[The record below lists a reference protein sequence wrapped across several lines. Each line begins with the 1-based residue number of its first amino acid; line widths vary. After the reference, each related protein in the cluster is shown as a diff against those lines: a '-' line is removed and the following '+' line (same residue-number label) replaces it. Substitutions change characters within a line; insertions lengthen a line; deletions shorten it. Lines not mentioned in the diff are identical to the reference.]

1 MAKKK
6 SKAADFNM
14 SEAIREI
21 LTENPKVSCKEASA
35 AMLAK
40 HPTAKI
46 NDSSFMVAFY
56 TSRKKL
62 GIGSSGR
69 GKKAVKKA
77 ATKAAKPAARKS
89 VDLAM
94 MQAAAKFLSE
104 VGGAD
109 AALAAIKQVQ
119 AVQVK

>member
-6 SKAADFNM
+6 SKAAEFNM
-14 SEAIREI
+14 SETIREI
-21 LTENPKVSCKEASA
+21 VTENPKLTCKEASA
-35 AMLAK
+35 AVLAK

-56 TSRKKL
+56 TARKKL

-69 GKKAVKKA
+69 GKKAVKK
-77 ATKAAKPAARKS
+77 TVKPAVRQA

-94 MQAAAKFLSE
+94 LQAAAKFLSE
-104 VGGAD
+104 VGGAE
-109 AALAAIKQVQ
+109 AALEAIKQVQ
-119 AVQVK
+119 AVQVR

>member
-6 SKAADFNM
+6 PKPADFNM

-21 LTENPKVSCKEASA
+21 LAANPKLTCKEASA
-35 AMLAK
+35 AVLEK

-56 TSRKKL
+56 TARKKL
-62 GIGSSGR
+62 GVGSSGR
-69 GKKAVKKA
+69 GKKAVKK
-77 ATKAAKPAARKS
+77 TAKPAGRQTI
-89 VDLAM
+89 DFAM
-94 MQAAAKFLSE
+94 LQSAAKFLSE

-109 AALAAIKQVQ
+109 AALEAIKRVQ

>member
-6 SKAADFNM
+6 AKAAEFKM

-21 LTENPKVSCKEASA
+21 LTKNPKISCKEASA
-35 AMLAK
+35 AVLAM

-77 ATKAAKPAARKS
+77 AKPAVRKT

-104 VGGAD
+104 VGGAE